1 MLETI
6 VCELTVALGS
16 GPRWS
21 STRVIEVEAT
31 DVIRR
36 FTIAAGAT
44 DEKVE
49 VQPRS
54 TAPPTSLFS
63 SNSATDEAGVTIVV
77 GRDATP

>member
-1 MLETI
+1 MPETI

-44 DEKVE
+44 DE
-49 VQPRS
+49 
-54 TAPPTSLFS
+54 
-63 SNSATDEAGVTIVV
+63 AGVTIVV

>member
-1 MLETI
+1 MPETI

-31 DVIRR
+31 DVIG
-36 FTIAAGAT
+36 FTIAAG
-44 DEKVE
+44 
-49 VQPRS
+49 
-54 TAPPTSLFS
+54 
-63 SNSATDEAGVTIVV
+63 ATDEAGVTIVV

>member
-1 MLETI
+1 MPETI

-31 DVIRR
+31 DVIG

-44 DEKVE
+44 DE
-49 VQPRS
+49 
-54 TAPPTSLFS
+54 A
-63 SNSATDEAGVTIVV
+63 A
-77 GRDATP
+77 